1 MRINSKKTIDVTLK
15 CRPIIFSI
23 TATGGKFLKQPIKLL
38 PEVKEVYG
46 LSGIN

>member
-1 MRINSKKTIDVTLK
+1 MRINSKKTIAVTLK
-15 CRPIIFSI
+15 CRPIVFSI
-23 TATGGKFLKQPIKLL
+23 TAFGGKLLKQPVNLL

>member
-1 MRINSKKTIDVTLK
+1 MRINSIKGTLK
-15 CRPIIFSI
+15 CRPIIFTI
-23 TATGGKFLKQPIKLL
+23 TQSGGKVLKQPVNLL